1 MTISI
6 SQANRPLRATTPLG
20 EDALVA
26 VSLVGEEE
34 VSRPFLFTVDFRS
47 TDKSVTAASL
57 LGKPITLHIPFGD
70 GDERAVHGLVRRFS
84 TFGRDRSDEQ
94 AHYQVEVV
102 PALWFM
108 SLSTNCRTFED
119 QSVLDIVEKVC
130 KEAGVTNVKR
140 RVTAP
145 PPPLPY
151 VVQYRETD
159 LAFVSRLLEEAGL
172 YYTFEHEENK
182 HTLVFSDARG
192 SSIPA
197 CAQASAKVQPQMTG
211 GQIQADVVFELTRH
225 FAVHSASV
233 SLADHDLLRA
243 DNTGKVS
250 SGSPGARGEWFD
262 FLGDLGPND
271 SAGEAKLRIELDE
284 TGHDV
289 LRGTSTCA
297 AFEAG
302 TRVSVAGGP
311 AGAGG
316 TELHLLRVTHEL
328 EVGDVIG
335 GSGLSAKYE
344 NRFECI
350 PATVRYRPE
359 RVTPRPSVRGTQTA
373 KVVGSGGTGE
383 IDVDK
388 NGCILLQFPWDRGVG
403 KDGGSKHRVHV
414 ASVWAGTGWGF
425 VQIPRVGQEVLVEF
439 LEGDPDRPI
448 VTGRVYNSA
457 HKPPYDLPANK
468 TQAGWKSRTLG
479 GGSDNFNEL
488 RFEDKKGEE
497 HVFAQAEKDLNVVV
511 KNDETR
517 DVQHDR
523 TTTIKN
529 HDTRTV
535 SEGNDEHTVKQG
547 NQTITVTTG
556 DQTIEVAS
564 GKQTVKVHADQTI
577 TVQQGKRSVTLEQG
591 DDALDVKMGNLAV
604 KVSLGNITIKAD
616 LGKIAIEAMQELS
629 LKVGPSSI
637 VLTPTGVEIKGVN
650 VKTEATAQAE
660 MKGTMTKV
668 EGNALTQIKG
678 PTTQVNGDA
687 MLMLK
692 GGITMIN

>member
-535 SEGNDEHTVKQG
+535 SEGNDEHTVTQG
-547 NQTITVTTG
+547 NQTITVTKG

>member
-119 QSVLDIVEKVC
+119 QSVLDIIEKVC

-547 NQTITVTTG
+547 NQTITVTKG

>member
-119 QSVLDIVEKVC
+119 QSVLDIIEKVC

-243 DNTGKVS
+243 DSTGKVS
-250 SGSPGARGEWFD
+250 SGSGSTSSGTSGLTIRRARRSFA
-262 FLGDLGPND
+262 
-271 SAGEAKLRIELDE
+271 SSSTK
-284 TGHDV
+284 
-289 LRGTSTCA
+289 RGTTCC
-297 AFEAG
+297 AG
-302 TRVSVAGGP
+302 RARARRSRP
-311 AGAGG
+311 ARACRSRAVPPVPA
-316 TELHLLRVTHEL
+316 EP
-328 EVGDVIG
+328 
-335 GSGLSAKYE
+335 S
-344 NRFECI
+344 CI
-350 PATVRYRPE
+350 SCV
-359 RVTPRPSVRGTQTA
+359 
-373 KVVGSGGTGE
+373 
-383 IDVDK
+383 
-388 NGCILLQFPWDRGVG
+388 
-403 KDGGSKHRVHV
+403 
-414 ASVWAGTGWGF
+414 
-425 VQIPRVGQEVLVEF
+425 
-439 LEGDPDRPI
+439 
-448 VTGRVYNSA
+448 
-457 HKPPYDLPANK
+457 
-468 TQAGWKSRTLG
+468 
-479 GGSDNFNEL
+479 
-488 RFEDKKGEE
+488 
-497 HVFAQAEKDLNVVV
+497 
-511 KNDETR
+511 
-517 DVQHDR
+517 
-523 TTTIKN
+523 
-529 HDTRTV
+529 
-535 SEGNDEHTVKQG
+535 
-547 NQTITVTTG
+547 
-556 DQTIEVAS
+556 
-564 GKQTVKVHADQTI
+564 
-577 TVQQGKRSVTLEQG
+577 
-591 DDALDVKMGNLAV
+591 
-604 KVSLGNITIKAD
+604 
-616 LGKIAIEAMQELS
+616 
-629 LKVGPSSI
+629 
-637 VLTPTGVEIKGVN
+637 
-650 VKTEATAQAE
+650 
-660 MKGTMTKV
+660 
-668 EGNALTQIKG
+668 
-678 PTTQVNGDA
+678 
-687 MLMLK
+687 
-692 GGITMIN
+692 

>member
-250 SGSPGARGEWFD
+250 SGSLGARGEWFD

-547 NQTITVTTG
+547 NQTITVTKG